1 MNDIGIK
8 KRRAKIGRADVLLIA
23 AVLILAGALMGWQ
36 QWREARSASA
46 GETLMA
52 VITVNGEEY
61 RRVLLDGNEQVI
73 EIRTE
78 FGHNTL
84 KAYDRGIRMT
94 YSDAPKSIALDM
106 GFISRPYQQIVCV
119 PTRVQVEVRPPTNE
133 EDGLDAVVG

>member
-1 MNDIGIK
+1 MNRW
-8 KRRAKIGRADVLLIA
+8 KRKVGRADLILIA
-23 AVLILAGALMGWQ
+23 TVLVLAAGVIGWQ
-36 QWREARSASA
+36 KWREAWSADA
-46 GETLMA
+46 GETLVA

-61 RRVLLDGNEQVI
+61 RRVALDGSEQVI
-73 EIRTE
+73 DIKTE

-119 PTRVQVEVRPPTNE
+119 PTRVQVEVLPPKNE
-133 EDGLDAVVG
+133 DDGLGAVVG

>member
-1 MNDIGIK
+1 MT
-8 KRRAKIGRADVLLIA
+8 KRKTKVGRADLFLIA
-23 AVLILAGALMGWQ
+23 SIMVLAAGVMGWQ
-36 QWREARSASA
+36 QWREARIANA
-46 GETLMA
+46 GETLVA

-61 RRVLLDGNEQVI
+61 RRVPLDGSEQVI
-73 EIRTE
+73 DIRTE

-119 PTRVQVEVRPPTNE
+119 PTRVQVEVLPPENE

>member
-1 MNDIGIK
+1 M
-8 KRRAKIGRADVLLIA
+8 KRWKAKTGRADLILIA
-23 AVLILAGALMGWQ
+23 VVLVLAAAVMGWQ
-36 QWREARSASA
+36 KWREAQSA
-46 GETLMA
+46 GATLIA

-61 RRVLLDGNEQVI
+61 RHVPLDGSEQVI
-73 EIRTE
+73 DIKTE

-119 PTRVQVEVRPPTNE
+119 PTRVQVEVLPPQGE